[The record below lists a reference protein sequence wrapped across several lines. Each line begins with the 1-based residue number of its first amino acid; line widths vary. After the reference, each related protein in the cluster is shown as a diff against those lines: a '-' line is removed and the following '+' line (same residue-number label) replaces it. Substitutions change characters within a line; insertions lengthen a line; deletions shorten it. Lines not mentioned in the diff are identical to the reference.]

1 MCLLKRT
8 VVILV
13 CCGWFASSLP
23 AQEKFTNSLDS
34 LLWKLQCQPQ
44 RVGEAV
50 GEVGQANQ

>member
-23 AQEKFTNSLDS
+23 AQEEFTNSLDS
-34 LLWKLQCQPQ
+34 LLWKLHLQAQ
-44 RVGEAV
+44 RIGEAIGQV
-50 GEVGQANQ
+50 G